1 VNLQELKPNKGA
13 KKAKRR
19 VGRGNGSGIGTYS
32 GRGMNGQNCRT
43 GGGVRPGFEGG
54 QTPLILRMPKLKGF
68 KSPNKKVYQV
78 VNLTKLN
85 QFKDGTEVNA
95 ELLAEKG
102 LVAKSDQPVKILG
115 TGELTKKL
123 KFNVTKISDTA
134 KDKIEKTGGEIL

>member
-1 VNLQELKPNKGA
+1 MNLQELKPNKGA